1 LGSSLVSIDSASML
15 AALAYAHVNL
25 SLPCSDA
32 YEVTF
37 TNREADWFSLDAL
50 RRDWRVAHSAPPIC
64 SISTYIAARIIV
76 APNMSRV

>member
-1 LGSSLVSIDSASML
+1 ML

-37 TNREADWFSLDAL
+37 TNREADWFS
-50 RRDWRVAHSAPPIC
+50 
-64 SISTYIAARIIV
+64 
-76 APNMSRV
+76 